1 MTTEESIEE
10 DLSYEPSSEVDSVYE
25 FDASRYF
32 DFCLPE
38 SSSDTERAERWFHV
52 AGYYPPSPM
61 GALHLRA
68 TSSGPLYPISSPS
81 SSPLVFASVLASGPV
96 WHRRLGHC
104 GDSVLQFL
112 KRNNYYVVILH
123 LPMSVWLVD

>member
-52 AGYYPPSPM
+52 AGYYPPSRHSAINYPSRFTQPSAPALLTTPSDTTPALWFPDS
-61 GALHLRA
+61 GACAHM
-68 TSSGPLYPISSPS
+68 T
-81 SSPLVFASVLASGPV
+81 ASEGQSNGGTASA
-96 WHRRLGHC
+96 
-104 GDSVLQFL
+104 SYQ
-112 KRNNYYVVILH
+112 
-123 LPMSVWLVD
+123 